1 MKRKIVKVSL
11 SFASFNNDQ
20 FNSFVILLL
29 VCLKTNP
36 LFPNLPVKYVDLA
49 ALVDAYQ
56 QALAAAAIGGP
67 KDTAALNEACDTLT
81 AALRQIAGYIQASDS
96 QTSRTSCRRVS
107 TSWFRANIPQRR

>member
-36 LFPNLPVKYVDLA
+36 LFPNLPVKYADLA
-49 ALVDAYQ
+49 ALVD
-56 QALAAAAIGGP
+56 
-67 KDTAALNEACDTLT
+67 
-81 AALRQIAGYIQASDS
+81 
-96 QTSRTSCRRVS
+96 VS
-107 TSWFRANIPQRR
+107 TGDGGGGHWRPQGHRRAE